1 MGRLF
6 GGYYSTE
13 DVADFGS
20 GAIVASAPETA
31 ILKNINWLHA
41 RMVPTLAVDVFGFE
55 AGDPWLDVSTGNDSA
70 ITIVATYRIRV
81 PKDFA
86 TYRIKVRC
94 KNAHASSAG
103 TLAAGLSSNGASV
116 TTAIAAGST
125 GATLSMDL
133 AINTSTDRE
142 TINIGIQ
149 NGSLDS
155 AGVCSIQSV
164 SVYVVP
170 LTSPLTAG
178 KSTQGFIPLDTG
190 DAVTGLANEPM
201 STHFRNTMLA
211 NLDTLTKKRGASQL
225 VSWSDNA
232 DNRTVG
238 NFLFKTTGSAY
249 VPLLRVPVWVP
260 HGFSKIE

>member
-133 AINTSTDRE
+133 AINRQRDDQHRDPKRIFGLCGRVLHSERERVRGAAHVATDSRQVYA
-142 TINIGIQ
+142 GIH
-149 NGSLDS
+149 
-155 AGVCSIQSV
+155 
-164 SVYVVP
+164 
-170 LTSPLTAG
+170 TAG
-178 KSTQGFIPLDTG
+178 HGRRCHRAG
-190 DAVTGLANEPM
+190 EC
-201 STHFRNTMLA
+201 
-211 NLDTLTKKRGASQL
+211 
-225 VSWSDNA
+225 A
-232 DNRTVG
+232 DEHP
-238 NFLFKTTGSAY
+238 F
-249 VPLLRVPVWVP
+249 
-260 HGFSKIE
+260 